1 MSRQILA
8 IDIRTRTLSAVLLTT
23 GLKSLTIED
32 AMVVSYDQAPE
43 QQDPLQH
50 ALSQLH
56 AQLPVTDA
64 VAIVGLPG
72 NQSFYRTLTVP
83 FADPKKIRQILAF
96 ELEPVLP
103 LPVERMVFDFGVNR
117 QDANAEIL
125 ATVTDREYL
134 NRVLDGFSQIGLNPQ
149 LIAPGGFAMAA
160 ALAMHP
166 HLPEQCLVMDMDA
179 DQINLFALSRGHIL
193 MVRSMQFDMTADNAV
208 KGLTSR
214 IHQTL
219 TGYNDTAST
228 AFSPTAL
235 YLTGAGL
242 VGQNIIGQWAA
253 SLDMA
258 VESVNLYQLNPKIE
272 TAPTLAQWQ
281 PAVSDGALAL
291 ALIQTE
297 GLPCLAYHRTGSAF
311 HSIWDTYR
319 PYVRG
324 PIMLMLLLILFFL
337 VGTFWDIHALQ
348 RRVDLVED
356 EMSIAMTAAF
366 PDVGLISTR
375 PADQMRSKLIEY
387 KKSIVDPTHAGNQVR
402 IIDMLQQISTL
413 IPKEADVL
421 LNRLVVGS
429 NSITIAG
436 ETIDFNTVEDVKSR
450 LQTSAFFNQVEIT
463 SSDRDKSGQKV
474 RFRLKIDL

>member
-32 AMVVSYDQAPE
+32 AIVVSLDQTPE
-43 QQDPLQH
+43 QQDPLQF
-50 ALSQLH
+50 ALGQLDNR
-56 AQLPVTDA
+56 LPITDSA
-64 VAIVGLPG
+64 AIVGLPG
-72 NQSFYRTLTVP
+72 NQSFYRTLMMP
-83 FADPKKIRQILAF
+83 FSDPKKIGQILAF

-103 LPVERMVFDFGVNR
+103 LPVERMVFDFAVN
-117 QDANAEIL
+117 QQNNKAQIL
-125 ATVTDREYL
+125 ATVTDQDYL
-134 NRVLDGFSQIGLNPQ
+134 NRVLDSFAQAGLHPQ
-149 LIAPGGFAMAA
+149 LIVPGGFALAA
-160 ALAMHP
+160 ALAIQT
-166 HLPEQCLVMDMDA
+166 HLPEQYLVMDMDT
-179 DQINLFALSRGHIL
+179 DHINLFALSQGHIL
-193 MVRSMQFDMTADNAV
+193 MVRSMPFDMKADDTL

-219 TGYNDTAST
+219 TGYNDTAPT

-242 VGQNIIGQWAA
+242 AGQNIIGQWAA
-253 SLDMA
+253 NLDMT
-258 VESVNLYQLNPKIE
+258 VEFVDLYQLNPKID

-281 PAVSDGALAL
+281 PAISDGALAL

-297 GLPCLAYHRTGSAF
+297 GIPCLAYHRTGSAL
-311 HSIWDTYR
+311 HSLWDTYK
-319 PYVRG
+319 PYLRS
-324 PIMLMLLLILFFL
+324 PIILMLILIFFFL

-348 RRVDLVED
+348 QRVDIIED
-356 EMSIAMTAAF
+356 EISTAATAAF
-366 PDVGLISTR
+366 PDIGPISAR

-387 KKSIVDPTHAGNQVR
+387 KKSIADPAHTGNQMR
-402 IIDMLQQISTL
+402 IIDMLHQISTL
-413 IPKEADVL
+413 IPKEDDVL
-421 LNRLVVGS
+421 LNRLVIGS

-450 LQTSAFFNQVEIT
+450 LQTSEYFKEVEIT